1 MELYGACGQPQ
12 KKKKTKHSASDG
24 KLARI
29 DDALDAVVVVVGC
42 RLLAVVSNLFTSQSA
57 LSWVGY
63 GGFCFFFSLDLLP
76 CQQTHAVRGVRVF
89 VPNFFGG
96 NNLSIF
102 LGSSN
107 LGHAGDTGVGRGSGL
122 KLNRK
127 FSWINDRAWP
137 RGQQP
142 PAPTGLE
149 WVSYFFL
156 PSRPH
161 WVFVWFCVAGEWG
174 VEWKVWESHLV

>member
-1 MELYGACGQPQ
+1 MLVRGDMELYGACGQPQ
-12 KKKKTKHSASDG
+12 KKKTKHSASDG

-89 VPNFFGG
+89 VPNF
-96 NNLSIF
+96 
-102 LGSSN
+102 LGETICQFFSALAISAY
-107 LGHAGDTGVGRGSGL
+107 AGDPG
-122 KLNRK
+122 
-127 FSWINDRAWP
+127 
-137 RGQQP
+137 
-142 PAPTGLE
+142 
-149 WVSYFFL
+149 
-156 PSRPH
+156 
-161 WVFVWFCVAGEWG
+161 GER
-174 VEWKVWESHLV
+174 VEIK